1 MKRTEKERMLSAIEG
16 VLKAN
21 SDFREMVTDL
31 GAEDEDTEN
40 LKEKIETVAALV
52 GAFIP
57 IDIAMKK
64 LRAGVLSAKDS

>member
-1 MKRTEKERMLSAIEG
+1 MKPTQKERMLSAIEG

-21 SDFREMVTDL
+21 SDFREMVSDV
-31 GAEDEDTEN
+31 GAEDDEAEN
-40 LKEKIETVAALV
+40 VKEKLETIGALV
-52 GAFIP
+52 GAFIA